1 MAQWVTGH
9 VVSNRQWS
17 ERLHTLRVDA
27 EIEPFVAGQFIKL
40 GLQIGD
46 EIVGRP
52 YSLVNPPHE
61 RPLEFYFIALP
72 DGLLSPAL
80 AALQPGDE
88 ILVASRACGFLTLA
102 EIPQARHLWLISTGT
117 GIGPFLSI
125 LKTGV
130 PWQRFERVVLVHA
143 VRAMAELAYQ
153 DTIRQIAA
161 AHSQQFCYVPFI
173 SRESSDF
180 ALAGR
185 VPQAIAD
192 GRLETRAGVM
202 FDAAVSQV
210 MLCGNPQMVEDTMNT
225 LLTRGLKKHRR
236 KEPGQISVENY
247 W

>member
-1 MAQWVTGH
+1 MAHWITGH

-17 ERLHTLRVDA
+17 ERLYSLRVDA

-40 GLQIGD
+40 GLEIGD

-61 RPLEFYFIALP
+61 RPLEFYFIVLP
-72 DGLLSPAL
+72 GAPFSPAL
-80 AALQPGDE
+80 AALQAGDG
-88 ILVASRACGFLTLA
+88 ILVAPRANGFLTLA

-125 LKTGV
+125 LKTST
-130 PWQRFERVVLVHA
+130 PWQCFERVVLVHA
-143 VRAMAELAYQ
+143 VRTMAELTYQ
-153 DTIRQIAA
+153 DPIRQIAA
-161 AHSQQFCYVPFI
+161 AYPLRFSYVPFI
-173 SRESSDF
+173 SREPSDF
-180 ALAGR
+180 ALSGR
-185 VPQAIAD
+185 VPQAIAN
-192 GRLETRAGVM
+192 GLLETRAGIR
-202 FDAAVSQV
+202 FDAVESQV

-225 LLTRGLKKHRR
+225 LVGRGLKKHRR